1 MRTGIATTTFVLLAA
16 AIAGCGDTS
25 GSSFDSAGGA
35 AKSWRGHPV
44 HYPIRVVCTTGQ
56 VADVVRRVGGEH
68 IEVVALM
75 GPSVDPHQ
83 YKATL
88 ADNRKLAEA
97 DVVFYNGLHLEG
109 RMTDVLENMAKR
121 KPVFALADAVI
132 ERAPKRLRKPPD
144 FEGGHDP
151 HLWFDA
157 ELWSYTP
164 NYVAAML
171 SDVDLDHKRDYFK
184 WAESYTDELQALD
197 HETREVMA
205 GIPKQQRVLVTAHD
219 AFGYFG
225 KAYDVEVHGLQGI
238 STADEADVATKQ
250 KLVDMLVQRKIKAVF
265 VESSVPHQNV
275 ENLINLCERRGHKL
289 VRGGELFSDA
299 MGEEGTSEATYV
311 GMFRYNVKTI
321 VAALK

>member
-1 MRTGIATTTFVLLAA
+1 MRTVIVTTTLVFLSAA
-16 AIAGCGDTS
+16 LAGCGDTS
-25 GSSFDSAGGA
+25 GSSAESTSA

-44 HYPIRVVCTTGQ
+44 HYPMRVLCTTSQ

-68 IEVVALM
+68 IEVEALM

-109 RMTDVLENMAKR
+109 RMTDVLENMSRR
-121 KPVFALADAVI
+121 KPVFALSDAI
-132 ERAPKRLRKPPD
+132 MERAPERLRKPPD
-144 FEGGHDP
+144 FEGGFDP
-151 HLWFDA
+151 HIWFDA

-197 HETREVMA
+197 HETREAIA

-225 KAYDVEVHGLQGI
+225 KAYDMEVHGLQGI
-238 STADEADVATKQ
+238 STADEADVASKQ
-250 KLVDMLVQRKIKAVF
+250 KLVDMLVQRRVKAVF

-275 ENLINLCERRGHKL
+275 ENLIGLCERRGHKL

>member
-1 MRTGIATTTFVLLAA
+1 MRTAIVTTTFVFVAA
-16 AIAGCGDTS
+16 ALAGCGDTS
-25 GSSFDSAGGA
+25 GSSPEGTSA

-44 HYPIRVVCTTGQ
+44 HYPMRVLCTTSQ

-68 IEVVALM
+68 IQVEALM

-109 RMTDVLENMAKR
+109 RMTDVLENMSRR
-121 KPVFALADAVI
+121 KPVFAMSDAI
-132 ERAPKRLRKPPD
+132 KERAPKRLRKPPD
-144 FEGGHDP
+144 FDGGYDP
-151 HLWFDA
+151 HIWFDA

-164 NYVAAML
+164 NHVAAVL
-171 SDVDLDHKRDYFK
+171 SDIDLDHKRDYFK

-197 HETREVMA
+197 HDTRDIIAE
-205 GIPKQQRVLVTAHD
+205 IPKSQRVLVTAHD

-250 KLVDMLVQRKIKAVF
+250 KLVDLLVQRRVKAVF

>member
-1 MRTGIATTTFVLLAA
+1 MRAVIVTTMFVFLAA
-16 AIAGCGDTS
+16 AIAGCGDIS
-25 GSSFDSAGGA
+25 GSSAENTRA
-35 AKSWRGHPV
+35 TKSWRGHPV
-44 HYPIRVVCTTGQ
+44 HYPMRVLCTTGQ
-56 VADVVRRVGGEH
+56 VADLVRRVGGEH
-68 IEVVALM
+68 IVVEALM

-121 KPVFALADAVI
+121 KPVFAVADAIV
-132 ERAPKRLRKPPD
+132 ERAPERLRKPED
-144 FEGGHDP
+144 FEGGYDP
-151 HLWFDA
+151 HIWFDA

-171 SDVDLDHKRDYFK
+171 SDVDLARKRDYFK

-197 HETREVMA
+197 HETREVLA
-205 GIPKQQRVLVTAHD
+205 GIPKEQRVLVTAHD

-250 KLVDMLVQRKIKAVF
+250 KLVDMLVRRKIKAVF

-275 ENLINLCERRGHKL
+275 ENLIGLCDRRGHKL